1 MRWVTL
7 PEFPDYEISEA
18 GDVRRATPGG
28 RRYPI
33 GYVLTPKPH
42 QRGYVYYI
50 LKTKDGGDKTMLGH
64 RLVALAFLGEPPTIE
79 HEVAHDDGTRTNNH
93 WRNLRWATPLEN
105 QADRK
110 RHGTTLSGYQLPHT
124 KLNGE
129 QAEEIRAAYAAG
141 GQRYAGGAVTMQEL
155 ADKYGVAIV
164 TISRVVNGIRW
175 QAAA

>member
-1 MRWVTL
+1 MRRL
-7 PEFPDYEISEA
+7 SLSEFPDYEISEA
-18 GDVRRATPGG
+18 GDVRRTTPGG

-50 LKTKDGGDKTMLGH
+50 LKTKDGGDKSMLAH
-64 RLVALAFLGEPPTIE
+64 RLVALAFLGAPPTIE

-110 RHGTTLSGYQLPHT
+110 RHGTTMCGEQLPQS
-124 KLNGE
+124 KLTAA
-129 QAEEIRAAYAAG
+129 QADEIRTAYAAG
-141 GQRYAGGAVTMQEL
+141 GQRYAGGTVTMQEL
-155 ADKYGVAIV
+155 ADKYGVALV

-175 QAAA
+175 QVAA